1 MARVVARRQGLQVTS
16 SPGADPHVLLLVEP
30 LSGHT
35 WRAVSNGGS
44 LVAARWLGTA
54 TAPPSVRTGP
64 DAATGT
70 WPVWAGDPNRVDFAL
85 LHPALVPVLGLAR
98 TEAAHWLLSELD
110 AGVPLRRLLAL
121 ARLTPL
127 QAAAVID
134 GVLAPLAAL
143 HDHEHWHG
151 RVHANNVHV
160 SPTGQVRVSDWGPA
174 LLAPGP
180 LDGHRQAD
188 LSAATR
194 LAGEL
199 AAAARLPQHRAGS
212 RQAQLQDEVERRAN
226 GSHLD
231 GGNPPALLRDAD
243 ERARAAAE
251 LATIVQTLRRS
262 RRAHAPAPVP
272 APNVPAPDD
281 PAPNVPAQ
289 RPPSEPM
296 TTREVPTGPPGSAPV
311 PLVSAGPP
319 VLRLPRRRRP
329 SPMVLAI
336 VSLALLGAAVVTE
349 VALLGPDIRTSWAR
363 LTDAP
368 ADDGRDPRT
377 VAAGN
382 DAPTLGPAA
391 AGAVTRVAVRPMS
404 TCVPGQVCDL
414 RVSVQVWPDDSRR
427 IPVAWSITVVDSCT
441 GERTRHPGGAAKVPV
456 GADRVDGLTHVLLP
470 ESPALAVV
478 AVTAEPARA
487 ASAPLL
493 VPARAGPC

>member
-1 MARVVARRQGLQVTS
+1 MARGVARSQGLQVTS

-44 LVAARWLGTA
+44 PVAARWLATA
-54 TAPPSVRTGP
+54 TAPASVQSGP

-70 WPVWAGDPNRVDFAL
+70 WPVWAGDPNRVSFAV

-98 TEAAHWLLSELD
+98 TEKAHWLLSELD

-143 HDHEHWHG
+143 HEQGRWHG

-212 RQAQLQDEVERRAN
+212 RQAQLQDQVERRAN

-231 GGNPPALLRDAD
+231 GGNPTALLRDAD

-251 LATIVQTLRRS
+251 LATIVQALRRS
-262 RRAHAPAPVP
+262 RRAHVP
-272 APNVPAPDD
+272 EPDL

-296 TTREVPTGPPGSAPV
+296 TTREMPTEPPESAPV

-319 VLRLPRRRRP
+319 VLRLPKRRRP
-329 SPMVLAI
+329 SPRVLAI
-336 VSLALLGAAVVTE
+336 ASLALLGAAVVTE

-368 ADDGRDPRT
+368 ADEGRDPRT
-377 VAAGN
+377 VVAGN

-391 AGAVTRVAVRPMS
+391 AGAVIRVAVRPMS

-441 GERTRHPGGAAKVPV
+441 GERTRHPGGAAKVPA
-456 GADRVDGLTHVLLP
+456 GADRVDGLTHVVLP
-470 ESPALAVV
+470 QSRALAIV